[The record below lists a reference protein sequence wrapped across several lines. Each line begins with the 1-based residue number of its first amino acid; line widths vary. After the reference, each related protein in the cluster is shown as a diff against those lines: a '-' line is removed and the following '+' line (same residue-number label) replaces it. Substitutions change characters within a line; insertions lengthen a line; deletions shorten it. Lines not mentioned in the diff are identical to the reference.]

1 MLLPY
6 EVILVSLY
14 KIGHNNR
21 EKTRTEILQVSLG
34 VKINTIHAIM
44 IDHLR
49 QKWIPQICARAEII
63 FLAIEESCFSGY
75 FSFLLL

>member
-44 IDHLR
+44 ITSI
-49 QKWIPQICARAEII
+49 QK
-63 FLAIEESCFSGY
+63 
-75 FSFLLL
+75 